1 MTSSTAPKYLRSL
14 LFRLNLFLTRGSRFM
29 IIERGLYLP
38 SAACTLKA
46 QASEPFLPGI
56 TGRAWVRFPA
66 GRLVRNRKIHPVDAV
81 LINGFGRFGNSII
94 QLLNARSIAEQ
105 WNVSEVLFHRFDLI
119 KNQNLHLSSTIRL
132 EKTSLGGRK
141 TKPPWVIW
149 ATHALNGTHLID
161 EACSPA
167 NAGVRE
173 LLASAVAPQIAR
185 SKEHGVLTAH
195 FRSGDI
201 FGPNP
206 HRRYGQPPLSFYQKV
221 VLDRG
226 WSRVDIISED
236 RLNPCSAALESW
248 CREKNIPV
256 TWSCL
261 DLSQTIARVAGASN
275 IVAGRGTF
283 IPSIVFLFPGERSM
297 FLFEPGEE
305 PLLCDPK
312 LTTQQVRDKQGHYT
326 ATVLD
331 DNWLNSA
338 QQRELMLQ
346 YPDESLTPLH
356 SWTQK

>member
-1 MTSSTAPKYLRSL
+1 M
-14 LFRLNLFLTRGSRFM
+14 FLTRGSRFM
-29 IIERGLYLP
+29 IIERGLYVPSPVVLP
-38 SAACTLKA
+38 TI
-46 QASEPFLPGI
+46 QASKPFLKGFK
-56 TGRAWVRFPA
+56 GQAWVRVTP
-66 GRLVRNRKIHPVDAV
+66 GWLSRNWRTHPVDAL
-81 LINGFGRFGNSII
+81 LINGFGRFGNSVI
-94 QLLNARSIAEQ
+94 QLLNARSIAAR

-119 KNQNLHLSSTIRL
+119 KNQNLHLSSTTRL
-132 EKTSLGGRK
+132 EKTSLWGRK

-149 ATHALNGTHLID
+149 ATHALDGTHLID

-221 VLDRG
+221 VLHRG

>member
-1 MTSSTAPKYLRSL
+1 MSSDTAPKSPYSL
-14 LFRLNLFLTRGSRFM
+14 VSRLTLFLTRGSQFM

-38 SAACTLKA
+38 SPAHTLKF
-46 QASEPFLPGI
+46 QASRPFVEGLK
-56 TGRAWVRFPA
+56 GRAWVRVTP
-66 GRLVRNRKIHPVDAV
+66 RWLVRSRKMHPVDAL

-94 QLLNARSIAEQ
+94 QILNARSIATRC
-105 WNVSEVLFHRFDLI
+105 NVSVVLFHRFDLV
-119 KNQNLHLSSTIRL
+119 NNRNLDLSSTIRL
-132 EKTSLGGRK
+132 EKTSIAGRA
-141 TKPPWVIW
+141 TRPPRVIW
-149 ATHALNGTHLID
+149 ATHALDGTRLID
-161 EACSPA
+161 EACSSA
-167 NAGVRE
+167 NARVRE
-173 LLASAVAPQIAR
+173 VLASAVAPQIAP
-185 SKEHGVLTAH
+185 SNEQGVLTAH

-206 HRRYGQPPLSFYQKV
+206 HLRYGQPPLSFYQKV

-248 CREKNIPV
+248 CREQKIPV

-261 DLSQTIARVAGASN
+261 DLPQTIARIAGASN

-283 IPSIVFLFPGERSM
+283 IPSIVFLFPGERSV

-312 LTTQQVRDKQGHYT
+312 LTTQQVKDKQGHYI

-331 DNWLNSA
+331 GNWTNSA
-338 QQRELMLQ
+338 EQRELMVQ

-356 SWTQK
+356 SWTRK